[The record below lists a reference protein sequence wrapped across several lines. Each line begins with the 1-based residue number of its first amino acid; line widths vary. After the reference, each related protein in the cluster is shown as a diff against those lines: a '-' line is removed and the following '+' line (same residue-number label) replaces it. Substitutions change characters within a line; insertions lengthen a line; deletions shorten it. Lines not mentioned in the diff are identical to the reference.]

1 MVLSGKSLGL
11 HINAFLSRGPWLGLL
26 ACFPQAVAGAP
37 LLTSR
42 KLLSEAEER
51 WARPDWCLCGGL
63 RVRTCHLGL
72 ILCKM
77 GGSGG
82 RVPELLFTFQ
92 SLDSKAE
99 SLKLEGKSRQ

>member
-72 ILCKM
+72 IPVRW
-77 GGSGG
+77 GWG
-82 RVPELLFTFQ
+82 VPELLPDPGDWCLLSSPWIQ
-92 SLDSKAE
+92 KPNV
-99 SLKLEGKSRQ
+99 